1 MTINTT
7 TSEAT
12 QDNGNIYKHVN
23 TQTFNEVSH
32 KSKNEYFINGK
43 QVRNHDRY
51 IVESTL
57 DNTHPRNTKTTYTTN
72 QSNL

>member
-43 QVRNHDRY
+43 QVRNHDSWIDIRQY
-51 IVESTL
+51 APKKHKDYLYHKPI
-57 DNTHPRNTKTTYTTN
+57 
-72 QSNL
+72 